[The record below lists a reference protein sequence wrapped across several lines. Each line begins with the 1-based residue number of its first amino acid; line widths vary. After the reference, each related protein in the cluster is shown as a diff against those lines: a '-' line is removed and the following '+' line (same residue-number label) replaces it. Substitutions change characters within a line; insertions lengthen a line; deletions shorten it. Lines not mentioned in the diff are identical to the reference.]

1 MEQGMEQVIAKMR
14 ADFVRVAAVRKERK
28 DWSEEDEREI
38 GAAIK
43 AAIDAKDP
51 DMILSWAAWLAD
63 LAAAIA
69 AWDLI
74 VRGSLARMR
83 YQARQERE
91 AREREQKG
99 KGAAR

>member
-1 MEQGMEQVIAKMR
+1 MDQPLKQVVEKMR
-14 ADFVRVAAVRKERK
+14 ADFVRVAEVRKARK

-43 AAIDAKDP
+43 AAIDKGDP
-51 DMILSWAAWLAD
+51 DMIASWALWLAD
-63 LAAAIA
+63 LSASIA

-91 AREREQKG
+91 AREREQGG
-99 KGAAR
+99 KR